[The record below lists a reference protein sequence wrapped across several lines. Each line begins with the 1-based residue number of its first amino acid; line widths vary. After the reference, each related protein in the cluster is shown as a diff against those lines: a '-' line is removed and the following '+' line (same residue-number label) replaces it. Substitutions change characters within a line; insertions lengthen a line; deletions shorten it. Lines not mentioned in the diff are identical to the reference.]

1 MEKYLVVVES
11 GPTNFSAYS
20 PDVSGCA
27 ATGKTID
34 KTVAS
39 FRTALAFHFQGIE
52 EDGDE
57 LPTPKGLRYWLDS
70 GEISDADILAFVEVN
85 IPALA

>member
-1 MEKYLVVVES
+1 MVIES
-11 GPTNFSAYS
+11 GLTNFSAYS
-20 PDVSGCA
+20 PDVLGCA

-39 FRTALAFHFQGIE
+39 FRSALAFHFQGIN

-57 LPTPKGLRYWLDS
+57 LPIPRGLRYWLDS
-70 GEISDADILAFVEVN
+70 GEISDADVLAFVEVE
-85 IPALA
+85 IRALA